1 MYDHFKYLPLRHAV
15 SHLQFATATVC
26 TETHQGETPD
36 KRPDEPSLRHLPP
49 VLADDMAG
57 GHREQTGER
66 AAVTSI
72 PSIENKGR
80 VSYKCVREWPS
91 AHPEREL
98 RLVVPHPVCLEI

>member
-1 MYDHFKYLPLRHAV
+1 MYDHLKYLPHCRTV

-26 TETHQGETPD
+26 TATRQGEMPD

-49 VLADDMAG
+49 VLADDVAS

-80 VSYKCVREWPS
+80 VSYKCVC
-91 AHPEREL
+91 
-98 RLVVPHPVCLEI
+98 V